1 MPRHVNTSLKAA
13 DRIPGLRPK
22 VAKVRGAPPPW
33 ADYVHKFGPL
43 VTAIVSAG
51 IFFATLHYTIEPVY
65 KRAILEEANAKLEIG
80 SKKAVAVLARV
91 NSLVAHSSD
100 ELNKK
105 TEQVRRLSVQIS
117 DQDRKVATASA
128 MSAAA
133 ALELGKTQSMLSDT
147 KNNLGEKVGQLD
159 TATASLKEIERA
171 LTEVIANASAGWYD
185 AAWPPCFADRL
196 RVNVSDSTNPD
207 DYKLQGCVAATLTA
221 NVTLLARLPSSTQQR
236 FQRIAESIDLASAP
250 KLQQLAVA
258 AAAAA
263 RDYAQLKLQHLR
275 EREARPSSGNLQR
288 DLDAVGPLLQAHWR
302 EEGELKQ
309 KQRKELDAIGDI
321 VKSDHK
327 LFLAEV
333 KKLQL

>member
-22 VAKVRGAPPPW
+22 VEKPRGAPPPW
-33 ADYVHKFGPL
+33 ADWVHKFGPL
-43 VTAIVSAG
+43 VTAIVSAV

-65 KRAILEEANAKLEIG
+65 RRAILEEANAKLEIE
-80 SKKAVAVLARV
+80 SKKAVAELGRV
-91 NSLVAHSSD
+91 NSLVAQSSD

-105 TEQVRRLSVQIS
+105 TEQVRRLSAQIS
-117 DQDRKVATASA
+117 DQDRKVASASA
-128 MSAAA
+128 MSAAT
-133 ALELGKTQSMLSDT
+133 ALELGKAQSMLNDT
-147 KNNLGEKVGQLD
+147 KNNLAEKVGQLD
-159 TATASLKEIERA
+159 SATVSLKEVERA
-171 LTEVIANASAGWYD
+171 LTEVIANATAGWYD
-185 AAWPPCFADRL
+185 AAWPPCFGNRL
-196 RVNVSDSTNPD
+196 RVNVGDSTNPD

-263 RDYAQLKLQHLR
+263 REYAQLKQQHLR

-288 DLDAVGPLLQAHWR
+288 DLEAVGPLLQSHWR
-302 EEGELKQ
+302 REGEIKE
-309 KQRKELDAIGDI
+309 KQRKELDAIDK
-321 VKSDHK
+321 VVESDHK

-333 KKLQL
+333 KKFVP